1 MGFSGFGKYIFNF
14 RKARHLSQR
23 KFAEKLYISHQTVS
37 KWEKGTAIPSLET
50 LMSLSDEFNVALA
63 DIVAEIVHVA
73 FIKTAQKDVIAR
85 TFLSLLTTDNLDEL
99 TLQLI
104 WQSAGMALNDQSQCY
119 NSKYEILDYIMI
131 GIDEEVKLAIAHSD
145 HTDPFKILAY
155 AVLPVLYERS
165 DELKILY
172 SGNYANGRWLSFLEK
187 EYHDWAEDY
196 MNNYANVILPV
207 SQSFAKDL
215 VVKMT
220 IAVISAWLVQPIPEK
235 IETFSPKFLSLTKL
249 SMRDIVALDSN

>member
-1 MGFSGFGKYIFNF
+1 MGISEFGKYIFNF
-14 RKARHLSQR
+14 RQVRQLSQR
-23 KFAEKLYISHQTVS
+23 AFAERLYISHQTVS
-37 KWEKGTAIPSLET
+37 KWENGTAIPSLET
-50 LMSLSDEFNVALA
+50 LMCLSDEFNISLA
-63 DIVAEIVHVA
+63 DVVTEIEHVA
-73 FIKTAQKDVIAR
+73 FIKTEQKDVIAR
-85 TFLSLLTTDNLDEL
+85 TFLSLLTNHTLDEL
-99 TLQLI
+99 TLTFI
-104 WQSAGMALNDQSQCY
+104 WQKSGIAFDEQSQNF
-119 NSKYEILDYIMI
+119 NSKYEVLDYIMI
-131 GIDEEVKLAIAHSD
+131 GIDEEVKLAMAHSD
-145 HTDPFKILAY
+145 YSDPFKILAY
-155 AVLPVLYERS
+155 AVLPVLYEHS

-172 SGNYANGRWLSFLEK
+172 GGNYANGRWLSFLEK

-249 SMRDIVALDSN
+249 SMRDIVALDSH